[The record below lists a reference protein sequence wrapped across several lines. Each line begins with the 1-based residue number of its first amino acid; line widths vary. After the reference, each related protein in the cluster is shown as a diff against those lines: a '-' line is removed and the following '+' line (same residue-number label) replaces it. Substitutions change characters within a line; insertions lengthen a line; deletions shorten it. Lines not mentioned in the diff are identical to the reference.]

1 MLIQIITLC
10 YKQKSFTLLN
20 ENIVLLMKKRALL
33 KQVIRVFNKAVTS
46 MMQEAMKFVAEITD
60 MKIKLELIN
69 TLRTVSDGK
78 VFLLLII
85 DIC

>member
-1 MLIQIITLC
+1 
-10 YKQKSFTLLN
+10 LN

>member
-1 MLIQIITLC
+1 
-10 YKQKSFTLLN
+10 
-20 ENIVLLMKKRALL
+20 MKKRALL